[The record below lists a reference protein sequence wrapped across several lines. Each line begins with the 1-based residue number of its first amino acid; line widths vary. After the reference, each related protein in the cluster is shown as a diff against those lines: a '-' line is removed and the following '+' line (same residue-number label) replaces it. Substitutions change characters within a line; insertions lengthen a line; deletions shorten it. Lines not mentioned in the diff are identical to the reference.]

1 MKYLLL
7 LVCTAIAWGQ
17 APAASADPVVLTI
30 GSEKITKSEFERI
43 IETLPEQQ
51 RSAGNSE
58 QGRRQLA
65 ERIAELKTLAQEART
80 KKLDQ
85 DTVMKTKLALQS
97 DQVLAQA
104 MFQNLMEGPADEA
117 AMKAYYDAHKGEWE
131 EAQARHIL
139 IRFQGSRVPVR
150 EGQKDL
156 SEEEALTKIKA
167 LRAKIQGGG
176 SFEDIAKAESD
187 DVGTGENGG
196 RLGGLSR
203 GATVPEFDEAAFK
216 QPVGEIT
223 EPVKTQFG
231 YHLILVDSRGSK
243 SFDEMK
249 PTIEKNVKP
258 EQGQKGLD
266 ALMKKQSV
274 TYDEAYF
281 GKKEGN

>member
-1 MKYLLL
+1 MKFVLLL
-7 LVCTAIAWGQ
+7 ACAAVAWSQ
-17 APAASADPVVLTI
+17 AAVSADPVVLTV
-30 GSEKITKSEFERI
+30 GSEKITKSQFERI

-51 RSAGNSE
+51 RSGANSE

-85 DTVMKTKLALQS
+85 DDVVKTKLALQA
-97 DQVLAQA
+97 DQVLAQT
-104 MFQNLMEGPADEA
+104 MFQSLMEGPADDA
-117 AMKAYYDAHKGEWE
+117 AMKAFYEAHKNEWE
-131 EAQARHIL
+131 EAQTRHIL

-156 SEEEALTKIKA
+156 TDDEALAKIKA
-167 LRAKIQGGG
+167 LKAKIQGGA
-176 SFEDIAKAESD
+176 SFGDIAKAESD

-196 RLGGLSR
+196 QLGGLSR

-216 QPVGEIT
+216 QPVGEIS

-231 YHLILVDSRGSK
+231 YHLIVVDARGFK
-243 SFDEMK
+243 SFEEMK
-249 PTIEKNVKP
+249 PTIEKSVKP
-258 EQGQKGLD
+258 EQGQKSLEG
-266 ALMKKQSV
+266 LMKKNSV
-274 TYDEAYF
+274 TYDEGYF